1 MSAVAAIL
9 EQEIEHISRFV
20 AVLNSE
26 QEILKQ
32 GQTEGLPEFAQQKT
46 ALAEQL
52 NTLEQKRLTAL
63 GLADN
68 PNSKGQMESWL
79 AEHLT
84 ETVAAV
90 NWQNL
95 LNLAREAKALNE
107 INSQLVEMHLR
118 RTVESLAVLTNQG
131 EKQPLYGA
139 SGQAMATTGSRIVDS
154 A

>member
-9 EQEIEHISRFV
+9 EQEIELISRFV
-20 AVLNSE
+20 ATLNSE

-32 GQTEGLPEFAQQKT
+32 GQAEGLPEFAQQKT

-52 NTLEQKRLTAL
+52 NALEQKRLAAL
-63 GLADN
+63 GLVN
-68 PNSKGQMESWL
+68 HPNSKGQMERWL
-79 AEHLT
+79 TEHTT

-95 LNLAREAKALNE
+95 LNLAREAKVLNE
-107 INSQLVEMHLR
+107 INSQLIEMHLR
-118 RTVESLAVLTNQG
+118 RAIESLAVLMHQG

-139 SGQAMATTGSRIVDS
+139 SGQSMATTGSRIVDS